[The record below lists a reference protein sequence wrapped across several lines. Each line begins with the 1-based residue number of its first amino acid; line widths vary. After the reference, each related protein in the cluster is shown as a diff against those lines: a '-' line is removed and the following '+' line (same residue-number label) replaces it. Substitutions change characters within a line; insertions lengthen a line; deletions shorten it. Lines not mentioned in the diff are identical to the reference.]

1 MSKKSEYRRCKIK
14 TENKKDNRGAVQY
27 GTPVLIVQNI
37 IVIT

>member
-1 MSKKSEYRRCKIK
+1 MSKKSECKIK